1 MNFAQAINPDRTLK
15 QPQRQYPVYTPTL
28 DEPWINVRNIK
39 GKTPVQSAGLS
50 DYIVNR
56 EKILIELAE
65 KPMKTGDIRKAC
77 GFSLDIT
84 NIVLAKMLKNN
95 LVIRE
100 SAPSRDGR
108 AQKTWLYS
116 IKEGSNAP
124 DNVYPI

>member
-1 MNFAQAINPDRTLK
+1 MNLAQARSPDWKYKL
-15 QPQRQYPVYTPTL
+15 PQKQYPIYKPTL
-28 DEPWINVRNIK
+28 NESWINVRNIK

-77 GFSLDIT
+77 GFSLDVT

-95 LVIRE
+95 LVTRE

-124 DNVYPI
+124 DNVHPI